1 MLIPGRLAVRVLLVL
16 CVIGRVA
23 DGQSTDSAV
32 AAPHASTRL
41 EGTLLDAEGRPVA
54 SAQVILLELGAT
66 TVTNDLGAFAFV
78 GAAPGWYTLMAR
90 RIGFQIATFDVEV
103 RERATTRVRYRLPR
117 IGQVLDTV
125 RVTGRAVPR
134 RLADFERRRRGS
146 LSGTFF
152 TEADI
157 RRYDPNV
164 LTDLL
169 RRVISVQ
176 VAIDEKGDPVLV
188 SRRDGGGI
196 RSTVVDSKVN
206 LLEYSSSACPL
217 RFIVNG
223 LPFPSGTSLNMFSP
237 REIAA
242 VEVYAG
248 PASIPLEFG
257 VTGPNSGCG
266 VVAIWLR

>member
-1 MLIPGRLAVRVLLVL
+1 LEGRLL
-16 CVIGRVA
+16 GA
-23 DGQSTDSAV
+23 D
-32 AAPHASTRL
+32 
-41 EGTLLDAEGRPVA
+41 GRPVA

-66 TVTNDLGAFAFV
+66 TVTNDSGAFAFV

-90 RIGFQIATFDVEV
+90 RVGFQLTTFDVEV

-134 RLADFERRRRGS
+134 RLADFDRRRRVSIG
-146 LSGTFF
+146 GTYF
-152 TEADI
+152 TEEDI

-169 RRVISVQ
+169 RRVMSVQ
-176 VAIDEKGDPVLV
+176 VATDEKGDAILL
-188 SRRDGGGI
+188 SRRGDAGI
-196 RSTVVDSKVN
+196 RSTVVDSKLN
-206 LLEYSSSACPL
+206 LTEYSSSACPL
-217 RFIVNG
+217 RLIVNG
-223 LPFPSGTSLNMFSP
+223 LPFPSGTSPNLFSP

-248 PASIPLEFG
+248 PATIPLEFG
-257 VTGPNSGCG
+257 LTGPNSACG